1 MADVSQD
8 IPRDAWRTHFDE
20 LSRNVRGAE
29 VTIEI
34 AGEDV
39 GDQIAAERL
48 ALTGIS
54 YDDKDDVLVVGA
66 DAPGGSPEEYEHIIS
81 EPDRIQVVT
90 LGDGETTYDVT
101 DAAGRQHL
109 VRLRPAPEVPAA

>member
-8 IPRDAWRTHFDE
+8 LSRDDWRAHFDE
-20 LSRNVRGAE
+20 LSRSVRGAE

-39 GDQIAAERL
+39 GDQIAVERL

-54 YDDKDDVLVVGA
+54 YDDKDDVLVVGV

-81 EPDRIQVVT
+81 EPERVQVAT

-101 DAAGRQHL
+101 DADGRQHL
-109 VRLRPAPEVPAA
+109 IRIRPAAG